1 MSLSRQR
8 ITLTALLLSG
18 TVTARAVCQLSQM
31 SRYRCSSKVEQRV
44 EQRIKIIILLWANN
58 SETVSVEGLSGA
70 ENSTLLLFFRES
82 YVPGGHMETSQI
94 LQTSICIL
102 KYGQDAEN
110 CGRIWGFVSYHSSSL
125 IFPPSC
131 EPRKQKTE
139 LPPTVRIKALHGEG
153 AIKRHFEVD
162 IPTHFK
168 QRCARAS
175 LLPCSLLHL
184 CSLYWQKP
192 RVRWAEAIPVNSLP
206 FMRRVIPRL
215 FQPCFARACR
225 DECKFSFA
233 AKNLHSWLLFSSAD
247 LTFVLFCIVYRQSN
261 EVNFRAFI
269 VPGKNVSKR
278 SKWIATLTMPHSC
291 CFINPHMW
299 RCLMKIWWQGSFFLW
314 PVVSSGI
321 SRIRQ
326 NVWLTLSGDAWR
338 MSGYLMSWY

>member
-1 MSLSRQR
+1 MGKTQK
-8 ITLTALLLSG
+8 T
-18 TVTARAVCQLSQM
+18 
-31 SRYRCSSKVEQRV
+31 
-44 EQRIKIIILLWANN
+44 
-58 SETVSVEGLSGA
+58 
-70 ENSTLLLFFRES
+70 
-82 YVPGGHMETSQI
+82 
-94 LQTSICIL
+94 
-102 KYGQDAEN
+102 
-110 CGRIWGFVSYHSSSL
+110 GRIWGFVSYHSSSL

-131 EPRKQKTE
+131 EPLKPKNWITSNSQNQSSTWRWCYKKTF
-139 LPPTVRIKALHGEG
+139 RG
-153 AIKRHFEVD
+153 RYS
-162 IPTHFK
+162 THFK
-168 QRCARAS
+168 QRCARVS

-225 DECKFSFA
+225 NECKFSFA
-233 AKNLHSWLLFSSAD
+233 AENLHSWLLFSSAE

-291 CFINPHMW
+291 CFSNPHMW

-326 NVWLTLSGDAWR
+326 NVWLTLLLFD
-338 MSGYLMSWY
+338 LMSWY